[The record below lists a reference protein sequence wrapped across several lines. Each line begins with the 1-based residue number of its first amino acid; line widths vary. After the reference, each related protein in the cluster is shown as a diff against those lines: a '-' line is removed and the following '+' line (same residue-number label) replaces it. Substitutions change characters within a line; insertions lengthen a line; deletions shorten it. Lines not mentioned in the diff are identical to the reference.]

1 MKKILSLFMLWQC
14 IAITSFASTDDIG
27 LYVNDI
33 ILDWS
38 GGGGTKDV
46 VNNSLTSNQS
56 AINYW
61 DIHDL
66 STDIYEKLEISFA
79 R

>member
-33 ILDWS
+33 ILDWR

-61 DIHDL
+61 DIHD
-66 STDIYEKLEISFA
+66 
-79 R
+79 

>member
-61 DIHDL
+61 DIHD
-66 STDIYEKLEISFA
+66 
-79 R
+79 